1 MSCVQSSL
9 LVPGVIGGAVGKMT
23 NQPMRQL
30 NPLRLLS
37 PTVNPNSLGHSIEAV
52 PCLGW
57 CKIANGFPEQNSNE
71 DEEQKATAPEQEGAE
86 KHPAD
91 QAADVK
97 SVEPTLPA
105 LNHSGQGEP
114 EQVTAFNR
122 GPLRLQGRTDA
133 DFDGG
138 SFETTGVRVR
148 PGTGC
153 GGCGDCIHVT
163 GTLVAHYSVATH
175 VTLPSVS
182 DYPNLTS
189 CQRRRVQH
197 AINTVLAPHEQRHVR
212 AFRRY
217 NGTTRRHF
225 DLTLCRT
232 EFDGAIDSMFQA
244 EAQARQ
250 QAAQAASDALDP
262 FFFDVDLD
270 CDEPPAR

>member
-1 MSCVQSSL
+1 MKQALKKYRRRRRRLQEENEPRPVVEAAAGARSS
-9 LVPGVIGGAVGKMT
+9 AE
-23 NQPMRQL
+23 R
-30 NPLRLLS
+30 LS
-37 PTVNPNSLGHSIEAV
+37 PYYNAGPVHDLP
-52 PCLGW
+52 
-57 CKIANGFPEQNSNE
+57 Q
-71 DEEQKATAPEQEGAE
+71 
-86 KHPAD
+86 
-91 QAADVK
+91 QAAAGGEIAAREEAEESPAPAQLPTDNQEQA
-97 SVEPTLPA
+97 SEPTLPV